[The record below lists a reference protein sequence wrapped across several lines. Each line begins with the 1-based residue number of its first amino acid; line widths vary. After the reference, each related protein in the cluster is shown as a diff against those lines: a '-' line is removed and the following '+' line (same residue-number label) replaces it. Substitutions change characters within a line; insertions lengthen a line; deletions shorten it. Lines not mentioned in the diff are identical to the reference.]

1 MDGKNSTGRKVSL
14 LNDFGGASQ
23 TAIPF
28 SRTLNN
34 SHINRYNH
42 PSNKLASLSSISTS
56 SCSNTSARSN
66 SQSPSSASTA
76 PSLSPQTP
84 PLVRSESN
92 DSRTFASSPSPVTPH
107 FATFDHQ
114 SPYSDRHH
122 QLQQPATA
130 FPAKHHHHRHHIYYA
145 PPTAP
150 QGPPRAFYYRP
161 YSYAK
166 MDDPSASVY
175 PPLPDANSGVMAYP
189 LSASNA
195 TVPSP
200 QQQQHLTTQI
210 RSSASPSSDAHAT
223 NGASKLLQPKK
234 NQYPCPMAKEYQCTD
249 YFTTSGHAAR
259 HAKKHTG
266 KKDAFCPEC
275 NKAFTR
281 KDNMEQHRRTHQ
293 NVRGP
298 SKNPSAPSANNSDT
312 RVKKS
317 TKQSR
322 KPDNNK
328 LVAASI
334 EAAVNQQ
341 LDDQQQMMPQAQPLM
356 ASSQPQQ
363 APTTLPQ
370 PIMSSGAGP
379 YFVHADPIQSLPQPM
394 PIDFSGRPPLYRSNY
409 PNSLDYIPQAAP
421 TLQDA
426 SDLHFNYP
434 SPGLSNGLN
443 TLALAA
449 SDHRR
454 MSEEDSNHSS

>member
-14 LNDFGGASQ
+14 LNDFGGAAQ
-23 TAIPF
+23 TAIPL

-34 SHINRYNH
+34 NHVNRFNSAKV
-42 PSNKLASLSSISTS
+42 PLLSSISTS
-56 SCSNTSARSN
+56 SSTSARFN

-84 PLVRSESN
+84 PLVRSEST
-92 DSRTFASSPSPVTPH
+92 DSRTFVSSPSPVTPH
-107 FATFDHQ
+107 FATFEQ
-114 SPYSDRHH
+114 SLYSDRHH
-122 QLQQPATA
+122 QPQQPSTA
-130 FPAKHHHHRHHIYYA
+130 FPAKHHHHHHHLYYTSH
-145 PPTAP
+145 TAP
-150 QGPPRAFYYRP
+150 QGPPRVFYYTRP

-166 MDDPSASVY
+166 MDDPSASIY

-195 TVPSP
+195 TAPSP
-200 QQQQHLTTQI
+200 QQHQQQQHPSQI
-210 RSSASPSSDAHAT
+210 RSSASPSSDAHAS
-223 NGASKLLQPKK
+223 NGSKLLQPKK

-298 SKNPSAPSANNSDT
+298 SKNPSAPAANNSDN

-317 TKQSR
+317 TKQLR
-322 KPDNNK
+322 KPDNK

-341 LDDQQQMMPQAQPLM
+341 IDDQQQMLSQTQPLM

-370 PIMSSGAGP
+370 PIMSSGGGP
-379 YFVHADPIQSLPQPM
+379 YFVHADPIQALPQPM
-394 PIDFSGRPPLYRSNY
+394 PIDFSGRPSLYRSNY

-426 SDLHFNYP
+426 GDLHFNYP